1 MAGNTNNE
9 SWMADNVVD
18 HGLPPTFRE
27 EDFNFLENVSF
38 ADPNPDNNN
47 QDNVEQGTVSTSSN
61 PHLPRSSPRDPMTV
75 DNAQSDVDDQED
87 VDDLPS
93 ADPEDTAGGQE
104 EEAPSPVEED
114 TDSSPADQ
122 PTPNLPDIATLEAF
136 NQDDWTDSVASRLT
150 IPRLYAPATPHP
162 SVLFPSSP
170 AQSQSYPVMNAL
182 VATQGA
188 GQQGQAQPSDNTA
201 NAQPPS
207 TQVAQPQN
215 TTSTAP
221 STGSVGTGSQQRH
234 PLPQSTQPQTLPPS
248 SNSQSG
254 SGTPASSLTAAT
266 QSGQQSPSTRPP
278 STSTPTGTRNAGT
291 LGPVNQSTR
300 PQKRKNPDDNDDEP
314 VLAALPAKKVAQSSN
329 GTNRAEFGSAG
340 SVPSAPNQFS
350 YRPPPT
356 YTPWRPSSNNPL
368 QGPSH
373 VYPLNMPPPPLLAPR
388 PPQPPRG
395 APPQQHTPSTNT
407 GPPRH
412 PLDFPGLSQPLRSQV
427 PNFSNGPRP
436 HFHPTGPSTGQTNR
450 GNRPPVQQHGWYD
463 FLGPDRGGSN
473 WTGPA
478 TDIRPGYGPNAGPG
492 YGNQRGTGYETNAGS
507 GHVSQTGTGYGHR
520 SDAGHVF
527 HPGPP
532 QRVPE
537 YLGLATQP
545 SPFETYTPP
554 RIGST
559 TQYPAANRGGNT
571 TSLYPSPHPQRIF
584 QRGSNSLTTRTLP
597 GLSTDQRGHH
607 GHNNPFAAH
616 RIEAA
621 EPREGASNRSGTR
634 NVDESRGQE
643 VFNWDLDAEED
654 EGRSSILAR
663 SFSSQ
668 RFGDRRSQN

>member
-9 SWMADNVVD
+9 SWMTDNVVD
-18 HGLPPTFRE
+18 HDLPPTFRE

-38 ADPNPDNNN
+38 ADQNPDNNN
-47 QDNVEQGTVSTSSN
+47 QDNVEQEAASTSSN
-61 PHLPRSSPRDPMTV
+61 PHLPQSSPRDLMTV

-87 VDDLPS
+87 ADDLPS

-104 EEAPSPVEED
+104 EEVPSPVEED
-114 TDSSPADQ
+114 TDSSLADQ

-182 VATQGA
+182 VATQGV

-221 STGSVGTGSQQRH
+221 STGSVGTGSQQCH

-254 SGTPASSLTAAT
+254 TGTPSSSLTAAT

-278 STSTPTGTRNAGT
+278 STSTPAGTGNAGT

-300 PQKRKNPDDNDDEP
+300 RRKRKNPGDNDDEP
-314 VLAALPAKKVAQSSN
+314 VLAAPPVKKVAQSSN
-329 GTNRAEFGSAG
+329 GTNRAEFGTAG
-340 SVPSAPNQFS
+340 SVPLAPNQFTR
-350 YRPPPT
+350 RPPPT
-356 YTPWRPSSNNPL
+356 YTPWPPSSYNPL
-368 QGPSH
+368 QGPGH
-373 VYPLNMPPPPLLAPR
+373 VSPLNMRSPPLLAPR

-412 PLDFPGLSQPLRSQV
+412 PFGFPGLSQPPHSQV
-427 PNFSNGPRP
+427 PTFENGPRP
-436 HFHPTGPSTGQTNR
+436 HFPPPGPPTGQTNR
-450 GNRPPVQQHGWYD
+450 GNRPPVQQSSWYD

-473 WTGPA
+473 WTSPVTNTRA
-478 TDIRPGYGPNAGPG
+478 D
-492 YGNQRGTGYETNAGS
+492 YEPQAGS
-507 GHVSQTGTGYGHR
+507 GYGSNVGTGYGTYAGSGYESLTGRGFGHQ
-520 SDAGHVF
+520 SGAGHVF

-532 QRVPE
+532 QRVPG
-537 YLGLATQP
+537 YLGPATQP

-559 TQYPAANRGGNT
+559 TQHPATYRGGST
-571 TSLYPSPHPQRIF
+571 TSSHPSLYRQYDARE
-584 QRGSNSLTTRTLP
+584 SNSA
-597 GLSTDQRGHH
+597 STGPVSGPSMDNRGHH
-607 GHNNPFAAH
+607 DHNNPFAAH
-616 RIEAA
+616 RSEAV
-621 EPREGASNRSGTR
+621 ERREGALYGSGPR

-643 VFNWDLDAEED
+643 RFNCDLDVEED

-668 RFGDRRSQN
+668 RFRDRRSQN